1 MDNTTAPYS
10 EMFAG
15 KRLLVVGG
23 GYFLTDEVR
32 QKLHELGAIIVG
44 PVADLEYVADLIDRK
59 GADAAIL
66 DLDLAADRV
75 FPLVEGLEVKNIP
88 YIFALGQE
96 PIVPSRRF
104 TGFVLCKKAVAI
116 EHIAKGLFKM
126 WKKDV

>member
-32 QKLHELGAIIVG
+32 QKLRALGAIIVG

-104 TGFVLCKKAVAI
+104 TGFVLGKKAVAI
-116 EHIAKGLFKM
+116 EHIAKGLFNM